1 MTYKN
6 HDFPKAKVFEMWKSL
21 NPDWDIEFS
30 DDNDCKVFIEN
41 HFGTEYSDLFIT
53 DSYSGG
59 FDFMNSSLK
68 SSV

>member
-1 MTYKN
+1 MNKTIYMTYKN

-21 NPDWDIEFS
+21 
-30 DDNDCKVFIEN
+30 NDCKVFIEN